1 MDNSAPSEA
10 MEITDPSDLEMQ
22 AVIFLS
28 AHSVSMI
35 ITAKHGEGKPRL
47 LDGLTQPLDF
57 AHEIFSTNIIRRE
70 TMDHCV
76 RIIGGYSR
84 LLEEYKLAGPL
95 DIQLRASNIFRD
107 LENLDTLV
115 NRLNIATGL
124 RLQVMDD
131 GETTRLLYLQAR
143 KIINKNKELKE
154 KRVLLLHVGHGNT
167 RVMAFH
173 GKRINFYACYRMG
186 SSRAAE
192 AIGVADCAYSQDES
206 SLIHDHLR
214 GVIEQVGY
222 DYYRRF
228 EEKPDTLL
236 ILTPE
241 FQRIHGLDCSGENC
255 VKDRLESYIAEI
267 TSLPLN
273 QRVER
278 YKLSYASVR
287 SFLPTLIFY
296 RRFAQHLDAQEVVI
310 YAENADFSYLRT
322 LMPSLKQ
329 NRALAKEVIHFSTL
343 LASRYL
349 VSGVHG
355 EQVAQLCGQ
364 LFDQLADLH
373 HLRSHDRLLLH
384 VAAILHEVGTAI
396 SPKSHHHHSQYII
409 LNSEHFGLSQVDV
422 EIVAL
427 LARYHRHGAPS
438 TRLRLYAEMEEKDRL
453 RVQKLASLLR
463 IADAMESSHASRIRE
478 FTVRMH
484 PRLIELIVP
493 DVHDLSIENLALR
506 QKSDLFTDIFGY
518 DIHLVPAAASA
529 L

>member
-1 MDNSAPSEA
+1 MMSDQGH
-10 MEITDPSDLEMQ
+10 IDPTDLEMQ

-35 ITAKHGEGKPRL
+35 VTAKHGEGKPRL
-47 LDGLTQPLDF
+47 LDGLTQPLDL
-57 AHEIFSTNIIRRE
+57 AHEIFSSNVIARE
-70 TMDHCV
+70 TMDQCV
-76 RIIGGYSR
+76 RIIADYAK

-107 LENLDTLV
+107 LDNLDTLV
-115 NRLNIATGL
+115 NRLSIASGL

-143 KIINKNKELKE
+143 KIINKNKELKG
-154 KRVLLLHVGHGNT
+154 KSILLLHVGHGNT
-167 RVMAFH
+167 RVMAFE

-192 AIGVADCAYSQDES
+192 GIGVADYAFSQDES

-222 DYYRRF
+222 DYRRRF
-228 EEKPDTLL
+228 QEKPDLLL

-241 FQRIHGLDCSGENC
+241 FQPIVGIDCGGVHC
-255 VKDRLESYIAEI
+255 VKDTLASYIEEI
-267 TSLPLN
+267 SSLSIN

-278 YKLSYASVR
+278 YKLTYASVR
-287 SFLPTLIFY
+287 SFLPTLVFY
-296 RRFAQHLDAQEVVI
+296 QLFAEQLEASEVMV
-310 YAENADFSYLRT
+310 YAENTEYSYLRT

-329 NRALAKEVIHFSTL
+329 NRALEKEVIHFSSL

-355 EQVAQLCGQ
+355 EQVAHLCGR
-364 LFDQLADLH
+364 LFDELADLH
-373 HLRSHDRLLLH
+373 KLGSHDRLLLH
-384 VAAILHEVGTAI
+384 VASILHEVGTAI

-409 LNSEHFGLSQVDV
+409 LNSEHFGLSRVDV

-438 TRLRLYAEMEEKDRL
+438 TRVRLYAEMEQRDRL

-463 IADAMESSHASRIRE
+463 IADAMERSHASRIQD
-478 FTVRMH
+478 FSVRMH
-484 PRLIELIVP
+484 PRLIELVVP

-518 DIHLVPAAASA
+518 DIILVPSVGAAF
-529 L
+529 